1 MRMSIR
7 PQRMKRLDLWLKDR
21 RYFGDVIRVLSDFGN
36 LDLYVSVARLPPQA
50 RGEARVTGWVPSRSQ
65 RELAERVNRVTEGHC
80 EIGFA
85 DPNPEEEP
93 PSLVSHHRFL
103 RPFEKL
109 VLSFGIPSY
118 NEIDPTWFM
127 VLSFLLVF
135 CFMFADVGHGLIL
148 ASVGLAVFALGRKGE
163 EAGGVLSYVF
173 QSGGLLIVCGLSGAL
188 GGILLGE
195 FFGYHVSYLPS
206 KIALPDPLRIVLP
219 FRPIDE
225 PMQMFKMALLVGTL
239 HISFS
244 LVLNIANKLLVRK
257 FRAAFFEGFCWLWF
271 YIGLMYSIFSFGLNL
286 SALTANPIMLWG
298 ILMPLMLMLLGR
310 MGIEG
315 LDGLVFF
322 VEAAI
327 STVSNTISYLRI
339 LALSLAHSIVSS
351 MILEVGGHNLMVA
364 LLGSLPAIA
373 LEGLV
378 VFIHSTRL
386 MWVEGFSKFYKAG
399 GTPFQSKIVFDW
411 EVLGIPPPYLEAI
424 QVVARKTTA

>member
-1 MRMSIR
+1 MSIR
-7 PQRMKRLDLWLKDR
+7 PLRMKRLDLWLKDR
-21 RYFGDVIRVLSDFGN
+21 KYFGDLIRTLSDVGN

-65 RELAERVNRVTEGHC
+65 RELVERVNKVTEGC
-80 EIGFA
+80 CDISFA

-93 PSLVSHHRFL
+93 PSLVNHHRFL
-103 RPFEKL
+103 KPFEKL
-109 VLSFGIPSY
+109 VLSFGVPSY

-127 VLSFLLVF
+127 VLSFMFVF

-148 ASVGLAVFALGRKGE
+148 ASVGLAVFALGRRGE
-163 EAGGVLSYVF
+163 QAGGALSYVF

-286 SALTANPIMLWG
+286 FALTASPIMLWG

-322 VEAAI
+322 VEAVI

-351 MILEVGGHNLMVA
+351 MILEVGGHNPMVA
-364 LLGSLPAIA
+364 LFGSLPAIA

-378 VFIHSTRL
+378 VFIHTTRL

-424 QVVARKTTA
+424 QVVSRKATA

>member
-1 MRMSIR
+1 MSIR
-7 PQRMKRLDLWLKDR
+7 PLRMKRLDLWLKDR
-21 RYFGDVIRVLSDFGN
+21 KYFGDLIGTLSDFGN

-50 RGEARVTGWVPSRSQ
+50 RGEACVTGWVPSRSQ
-65 RELAERVNRVTEGHC
+65 RELAERVNKATEGHC
-80 EIGFA
+80 DISFA

-93 PSLVSHHRFL
+93 PSLVNHHRFL

-109 VLSFGIPSY
+109 VLSFGVPSY

-148 ASVGLAVFALGRKGE
+148 ASVGIAVFALGRKGE
-163 EAGGVLSYVF
+163 QAGGALSYVF
-173 QSGGLLIVCGLSGAL
+173 QSGGLLIVCGLSGVL

-244 LVLNIANKLLVRK
+244 LILNIANKLLVRK

-271 YIGLMYSIFSFGLNL
+271 YTGLMYSIFSFGLNL
-286 SALTANPIMLWG
+286 FALTANPIMLWG

-322 VEAAI
+322 VEAVI

-378 VFIHSTRL
+378 VFIHTTRL

-399 GTPFQSKIVFDW
+399 GIPFQSKIVFDW

-424 QVVARKTTA
+424 QVVNRRTAT